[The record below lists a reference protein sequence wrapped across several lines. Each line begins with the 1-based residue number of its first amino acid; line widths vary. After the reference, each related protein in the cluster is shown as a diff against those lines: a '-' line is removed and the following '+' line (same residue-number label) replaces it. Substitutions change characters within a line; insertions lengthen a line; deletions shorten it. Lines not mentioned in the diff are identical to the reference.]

1 MTSDF
6 HTDDLMNT
14 LGNMLKLQPQKR
26 PSAEQIQKDT
36 ELNNR
41 QDEGDMMIHSSQ
53 AEEFVRLLQD
63 FKDNLPPLGSDFDVE
78 GQIFRWEESIRRKAS
93 QEQLL
98 DVSLCLEFLGRVFS
112 EAFKHMTPQEMV
124 PVIRLRAAMAN
135 MTMEM
140 HALKGMEEFKEW
152 KAKRLIQLCYSLEN
166 ETLMD
171 ILRLVLNR
179 DCESEEEVDETLWD
193 RTEVQILQECMDKD
207 NSDDATENSSASLS
221 DMIFVTSITSSACV
235 KSSAPG

>member
-1 MTSDF
+1 
-6 HTDDLMNT
+6 MNT
-14 LGNMLKLQPQKR
+14 LGNMLQLQPQKR

-36 ELNNR
+36 EMNNR
-41 QDEGDMMIHSSQ
+41 QDEGDMMIHSGQ
-53 AEEFVRLLQD
+53 VEEFVRLLQD

-98 DVSLCLEFLGRVFS
+98 DVSQCLEFLGRVFS
-112 EAFKHMTPQEMV
+112 EAFKHVTPHEMV

-135 MTMEM
+135 MTMEK
-140 HALKGMEEFKEW
+140 HVLKGMEEFKEW

-193 RTEVQILQECMDKD
+193 RTEVQILQ
-207 NSDDATENSSASLS
+207 DANENSSASLS
-221 DMIFVTSITSSACV
+221 IVFRSRQVADIFTKQMNECV
-235 KSSAPG
+235 QSLMSD